1 MYLPKTTQGSKCKCF
16 FLRIVCSSRS
26 RWICQSWSGFRDA
39 LPDVPGLK
47 PICYNYSKVLML
59 ISQRLTWQLWLFQ
72 ALHLKSFQLSFISVF
87 FFHFLFNLPNLF
99 WCCFLF
105 ALEMAWIYHEIH
117 LCHFFMF
124 DKNVM
129 VSLQAL
135 QVWSGCN
142 HLLFY

>member
-1 MYLPKTTQGSKCKCF
+1 MLFSAHCLFIEKQMNLSILEWVQRCLARCTWAETHLLQLS
-16 FLRIVCSSRS
+16 
-26 RWICQSWSGFRDA
+26 Q
-39 LPDVPGLK
+39 
-47 PICYNYSKVLML
+47 VLML

-124 DKNVM
+124 EKNVM